1 MYYSYPPFFDDH
13 PFGIYEKILSGKIT
27 FPSHFDSA
35 AKDLIRKLLTADRTR
50 RLGNLKNG
58 VEDIKRHKWFKGVN
72 WENLTDRSQMAPI
85 VPEVRHEGDTQ
96 NFEVYPE
103 PIDED
108 GNSNPSTWEYTD
120 LFKDF

>member
-1 MYYSYPPFFDDH
+1 M
-13 PFGIYEKILSGKIT
+13 T
-27 FPSHFDSA
+27 FPSHFDSS

-58 VEDIKRHKWFKGVN
+58 VEDIKNHKWFKGVE
-72 WENLTDRSQMAPI
+72 WLTLIEKPETAPI
-85 VPEVRHEGDTQ
+85 VPEVRHDGDTQ

-103 PIDED
+103 PIEED
-108 GNSNPSTWEYTD
+108 GNASQSAEINE